1 MNPTAPAGVFSE
13 GGPAVEMQEITVVID
28 KDGQVRVEVRGVKG
42 ASCLDVT
49 RGLEEA
55 LGGQVED
62 RQMTPEAQEVGE
74 EVRQQQW
81 NKGG

>member
-1 MNPTAPAGVFSE
+1 MNPQAPAGVFSE

-42 ASCLDVT
+42 GACLDVT
-49 RGLEEA
+49 KGLEEA

-62 RQMTPEAQEVGE
+62 RQMTPESQEVGE

>member
-1 MNPTAPAGVFSE
+1 
-13 GGPAVEMQEITVVID
+13 VEMQEITVVIE

-42 ASCLDVT
+42 GSCLDVT

-62 RQMTPEAQEVGE
+62 RQMTPEAQEVSE
-74 EVRQQQW
+74 EVRQQQF
-81 NKGG
+81 NRGG

>member
-1 MNPTAPAGVFSE
+1 MNPQAPAGVFSE
-13 GGPAVEMQEITVVID
+13 GGPAVEMQEITVVIE

-74 EVRQQQW
+74 EVRQQQF
-81 NKGG
+81 NRGG

>member
-1 MNPTAPAGVFSE
+1 
-13 GGPAVEMQEITVVID
+13 VEMQEITVVIE

-42 ASCLDVT
+42 GSCLDVT

-74 EVRQQQW
+74 EVRQQQF
-81 NKGG
+81 NRGG

>member
-62 RQMTPEAQEVGE
+62 RQMTPEAQEVAE

>member
-1 MNPTAPAGVFSE
+1 MSPTATAGVFSE
-13 GGPAVEMQEITVVID
+13 GGPAVEMQEITVVIE

-42 ASCLDVT
+42 TSCLDVT

-74 EVRQQQW
+74 EARQQQF
-81 NKGG
+81 NRGG